1 MGWVKCMKKN
11 GYTGVELLIVIIVL
25 GVVTFGI
32 LATTSSSFKD
42 NTEDLYS
49 ETKYLIE
56 NQAELYG
63 ESDGVIAELQ
73 EKGNKVISVND
84 LVVSG
89 YYVADDKSGNVIDP
103 RNNKSTLNNLK
114 IKLSYVDGV
123 VTASIIEEA

>member
-1 MGWVKCMKKN
+1 MKKN

-42 NTEDLYS
+42 NTEDLYE

-63 ESDGVIAELQ
+63 ESAGVITELQ

-84 LVVSG
+84 LVLSG
-89 YYVADDKSGNVIDP
+89 YYVADDKSFNVIDP

-114 IKLSYVDGV
+114 VKLSYVDGV
-123 VTASIIEEA
+123 VTANVIEEA